1 MDKKGIGSKYCK
13 MSKAF
18 KVITL
23 GCKVNQYESA
33 SLEESLVSKG
43 CRKVGTDGS
52 ADLVI
57 INTCIVTAKASYQSR
72 QAIRRAI
79 RENPGAIITVT
90 GCYGQVYPDEL
101 AGIKGVDV
109 ISGNKGK
116 DSLPEIVAHGSHRV
130 PPLVLHQDFGVCYP
144 FEHTKIKGFG
154 GRTRA
159 FLKVQD
165 GCDCFCSY
173 CIVPRAR
180 GPIRS
185 LEPEKVIGDLDD
197 LERNGYREV
206 VLTGVNLGRYG
217 SDLGKGINLTR
228 LLTEINNKR
237 RALRIRLSSLE
248 PTEIDREL
256 IALMGTSD
264 LFCRH
269 FHISLQSGDDSVLRR
284 MNRHYTAE
292 AFTALVKNIVK
303 QIPRVSIGIDVLVG
317 FPGETQSAFHNT
329 FSLLEELPVTYMH
342 VFPFSKREGTAAARF
357 PEQIDHKMI
366 RERALLLRRL
376 DKQKRKAFWSTLVGD
391 TFQVLTEG
399 WDPREKNVI
408 RGLSDNYVRFTF
420 SSRKTSTNEMVTIQA
435 TKVTE
440 KGINGL
446 PIAEQ

>member
-1 MDKKGIGSKYCK
+1 VDKKGIRFKYCK

-23 GCKVNQYESA
+23 GCKVNQHESA
-33 SLEESLVSKG
+33 YLEEALVSKG
-43 CRKVGTDGS
+43 CQKVGANGL

-57 INTCIVTAKASYQSR
+57 INTCIVTARASYQSR

-79 RENPGAIITVT
+79 RENPGAIVTVT
-90 GCYGQVYPDEL
+90 GCYGQVYPHEL
-101 AGIKGVDV
+101 IGIKGVDV
-109 ISGNKGK
+109 ISGNRGK
-116 DSLPEIVAHGSHRV
+116 DSLPEIVAHGIHHD
-130 PPLVLHQDFGVCYP
+130 PPLVLKEDFGPSYP
-144 FEHTKIKGFG
+144 FEHTKIKEFG

-185 LEPEKVIGDLDD
+185 LEPEKVMGDLDD
-197 LERNGYREV
+197 LEQSGYREV

-217 SDLGKGINLTR
+217 LDLGNGINLTR

-248 PTEIDREL
+248 PTEIDLEL
-256 IALMGTSD
+256 IQLIAKSD

-269 FHISLQSGDDSVLRR
+269 FHISLQSGDDSVLRL

-292 AFTALVKNIVK
+292 AFTSVVRDIVER
-303 QIPRVSIGIDVLVG
+303 IPGVSIGIDVLVG

-357 PEQIDHKMI
+357 PEQIDNKMVK
-366 RERALLLRRL
+366 ERAFLLRKL
-376 DKQKRKAFWSTLVGD
+376 DKQKRNVFWSRQIGE

-408 RGLSDNYVRFTF
+408 RGLSDNYVRFRF
-420 SSRKTSTNEMVTIQA
+420 SSTKKSTNEMVKIKA
-435 TKVTE
+435 TEVTQ
-440 KGINGL
+440 KGIKGL
-446 PIAEQ
+446 PIAD

>member
-1 MDKKGIGSKYCK
+1 MDKKGIGFKRCK

-33 SLEESLVSKG
+33 YLEESLVSKG
-43 CRKVGTDGS
+43 CRKVDADGS

-57 INTCIVTAKASYQSR
+57 INTCIVTARASYQSR

-101 AGIKGVDV
+101 IGIKGVDV
-109 ISGNKGK
+109 ISGNRGK
-116 DSLPEIVAHGSHRV
+116 DSLPEIVAHGIHHD
-130 PPLVLHQDFGVCYP
+130 PPLVFKEDFGQSYL
-144 FEHTKIKGFG
+144 FEHTKIREFSGK
-154 GRTRA
+154 TRA

-185 LEPEKVIGDLDD
+185 LEPKKVMRDLDD
-197 LERNGYREV
+197 LEQSGYREV

-217 SDLGKGINLTR
+217 LDLGNGINLNR
-228 LLTEINNKR
+228 LLTQINTKS

-248 PTEIDREL
+248 PTEIDHGIIEL
-256 IALMGTSD
+256 MAESD

-292 AFTALVKNIVK
+292 AFTSVVKDIVER
-303 QIPRVSIGIDVLVG
+303 IPGVSIGIDVLVG
-317 FPGETQSAFHNT
+317 FPGETQSAFRNT
-329 FSLLEELPVTYMH
+329 FGLLEELPVTYMH

-357 PEQIDHKMI
+357 PEQIDHKTVK
-366 RERALLLRRL
+366 ERAFLLRQL
-376 DKQKRKAFWSTLVGD
+376 DKQKRNAFWSRQIGE

-408 RGLSDNYVRFTF
+408 RGLSDNYVRFRF
-420 SSRKTSTNEMVTIQA
+420 SSTTKSTNEMVKILA
-435 TKVTE
+435 TEVTQ

-446 PIAEQ
+446 PIAD

>member
-1 MDKKGIGSKYCK
+1 VDKKGIGFKRCK
-13 MSKAF
+13 MSEAF

-33 SLEESLVSKG
+33 YLEESLVSKG
-43 CRKVGTDGS
+43 CRKVGADGS

-57 INTCIVTAKASYQSR
+57 INTCIVTARASYQSR

-101 AGIKGVDV
+101 IGIKGVDV
-109 ISGNKGK
+109 ISGNRGK
-116 DSLPEIVAHGSHRV
+116 DSLPEIVAHGIHHD
-130 PPLVLHQDFGVCYP
+130 PPLVLKEDFGHGYP
-144 FEHTKIKGFG
+144 FEHTKIKEFS

-185 LEPEKVIGDLDD
+185 LEPKKVMRDLDD
-197 LERNGYREV
+197 LEQSGYREV
-206 VLTGVNLGRYG
+206 VLTGVNLGKYG
-217 SDLGKGINLTR
+217 LDLGNGINLTR
-228 LLTEINNKR
+228 LLTEINSKK

-248 PTEIDREL
+248 PTEIDPEL
-256 IALMGTSD
+256 IELMARSD

-292 AFTALVKNIVK
+292 AFTSVVKDMVER
-303 QIPRVSIGIDVLVG
+303 IPGVSIGIDVLVG

-357 PEQIDHKMI
+357 PEQIDHKMVK
-366 RERALLLRRL
+366 ERTFLLRRL
-376 DKQKRKAFWSTLVGD
+376 DKQKRNAFWSRQIGES
-391 TFQVLTEG
+391 FQVLTEG
-399 WDPREKNVI
+399 WDPGEKNVI
-408 RGLSDNYVRFTF
+408 RGLSDNYVRFRF
-420 SSRKTSTNEMVTIQA
+420 SSTKKSTNEMVKILA
-435 TKVTE
+435 TEVTQ

-446 PIAEQ
+446 PIAD

>member
-1 MDKKGIGSKYCK
+1 VDKKGIGFKRCK

-33 SLEESLVSKG
+33 YLEESLVSKG
-43 CRKVGTDGS
+43 CRKVGADGS

-57 INTCIVTAKASYQSR
+57 INTCIVTERASYQSR

-101 AGIKGVDV
+101 IGIKGVDV
-109 ISGNKGK
+109 ISGNRGK
-116 DSLPEIVAHGSHRV
+116 DSLPEIVAHGIHHD
-130 PPLVLHQDFGVCYP
+130 PPLVLKEDFGQSYP
-144 FEHTKIKGFG
+144 FEHTKTKEFG

-185 LEPEKVIGDLDD
+185 LEPKKVMRDLDD
-197 LERNGYREV
+197 LEQSGYREV

-217 SDLGKGINLTR
+217 LDLGNGINLTR
-228 LLTEINNKR
+228 LLTEINTKGR
-237 RALRIRLSSLE
+237 GLRIRLSSLE
-248 PTEIDREL
+248 PTEIDLEL
-256 IALMGTSD
+256 IELMAKSD

-292 AFTALVKNIVK
+292 AFTSVVKVIVK
-303 QIPRVSIGIDVLVG
+303 RIPGVSIGIDVLVG
-317 FPGETQSAFHNT
+317 FPGETQSAFRNT
-329 FSLLEELPVTYMH
+329 FGLLEELPVTYMH

-357 PEQIDHKMI
+357 PEQIDQRMI
-366 RERALLLRRL
+366 KERAFLLRQL
-376 DKQKRKAFWSTLVGD
+376 DKQKRNAFWSRQIGE

-408 RGLSDNYVRFTF
+408 RGLSDNYVRFRF
-420 SSRKTSTNEMVTIQA
+420 SSTKKSTNEMVKILA
-435 TKVTE
+435 TEVTQT
-440 KGINGL
+440 GINGL
-446 PIAEQ
+446 PIAD

>member
-1 MDKKGIGSKYCK
+1 VDKKGIGFKRCK
-13 MSKAF
+13 MSETF

-33 SLEESLVSKG
+33 YLEESLVSKG
-43 CRKVGTDGS
+43 CRKVGADGS

-57 INTCIVTAKASYQSR
+57 INTCIVTARASYQSR

-90 GCYGQVYPDEL
+90 GCYGQAYPDEL
-101 AGIKGVDV
+101 IGIKGVDV
-109 ISGNKGK
+109 ISGNRGK
-116 DSLPEIVAHGSHRV
+116 DSLPEIVAHGIHHD
-130 PPLVLHQDFGVCYP
+130 PPLVLKEDFGHGYP
-144 FEHTKIKGFG
+144 FEHTKIKEFS

-173 CIVPRAR
+173 CIVPKAR

-185 LEPEKVIGDLDD
+185 LEPKKVMRDLDD
-197 LERNGYREV
+197 LEQSGYREV
-206 VLTGVNLGRYG
+206 VLTGVNLGKYG
-217 SDLGKGINLTR
+217 LDLGNGINLTR
-228 LLTEINNKR
+228 LLTEMNSKK

-248 PTEIDREL
+248 PTEIDPALIEL
-256 IALMGTSD
+256 MAKSD

-292 AFTALVKNIVK
+292 AFTSVVKDMVER
-303 QIPRVSIGIDVLVG
+303 IPRVSIGIDVLVG

-357 PEQIDHKMI
+357 PEQIDHKMVK
-366 RERALLLRRL
+366 ERAFLLRRL
-376 DKQKRKAFWSTLVGD
+376 DKQKRNAFWFRQIGES
-391 TFQVLTEG
+391 FQVLTEG

-408 RGLSDNYVRFTF
+408 RGLSDNYVRFRF
-420 SSRKTSTNEMVTIQA
+420 SSTKKSTNEMVKIKA
-435 TKVTE
+435 TEVTQ

-446 PIAEQ
+446 PIAE

>member
-1 MDKKGIGSKYCK
+1 

-23 GCKVNQYESA
+23 GCKVNQCESA
-33 SLEESLVSKG
+33 FLEESLVSTG
-43 CRKVGTDGS
+43 CRKVGTDGV

-90 GCYGQVYPDEL
+90 GCYAQVYPDEL
-101 AGIKGVDV
+101 TGIKGVDV
-109 ISGNKGK
+109 IAGNKGK
-116 DSLPEIVAHGSHRV
+116 NFLPEIVARGSYHD
-130 PPLVLHQDFGVCYP
+130 PPLVLQEDFGVSYP
-144 FEHTKIKGFG
+144 FEHTKIEGFG

-165 GCDCFCSY
+165 GCDSFCSY
-173 CIVPRAR
+173 CIVPKAR

-185 LEPEKVIGDLDD
+185 LEPDKVIGDLTCLD
-197 LERNGYREV
+197 RNGYKEV
-206 VLTGVNLGRYG
+206 VLTGVNLGKYG
-217 SDLGKGINLTR
+217 SDLGSHINLTR
-228 LLTEINNKR
+228 LLAEINKR
-237 RALRIRLSSLE
+237 RLALRIRLSSLK
-248 PTEIDREL
+248 PAEIDREL
-256 IALMGTSD
+256 IELMGASD
-264 LFCRH
+264 WLCRH

-317 FPGETQSAFHNT
+317 FPGETQSAFNNT
-329 FSLLEELPVTYMH
+329 YRLLRELPITYMH

-357 PEQIDHKMI
+357 CEQIDHKMI

-376 DKQKRKAFWSTLVGD
+376 DKRKRRAFWSTLVGE
-391 TFQVLTEG
+391 TFHVLSEG
-399 WDPREKNVI
+399 WDPQEKNVI
-408 RGLSDNYVRFTF
+408 SGLSDNYVRFRF
-420 SSRKTSTNEMVTIQA
+420 PSKKTSINEFVKIRA

-446 PIAEQ
+446 RVAD

>member
-1 MDKKGIGSKYCK
+1 VDKKGIRFKYCK

-23 GCKVNQYESA
+23 GCKVNQHESA
-33 SLEESLVSKG
+33 YLEEALVSKG
-43 CRKVGTDGS
+43 CQKVGANGL

-57 INTCIVTAKASYQSR
+57 INTCIVTARASYQSR

-79 RENPGAIITVT
+79 RENPGAIVTVT
-90 GCYGQVYPDEL
+90 GCYGQVYPHEL
-101 AGIKGVDV
+101 IGIKGVDV
-109 ISGNKGK
+109 ISGNRGK
-116 DSLPEIVAHGSHRV
+116 DSLPEIVAHGIHHD
-130 PPLVLHQDFGVCYP
+130 PPLVLKEDFGPSYP
-144 FEHTKIKGFG
+144 FEHTKIKEFG

-185 LEPEKVIGDLDD
+185 LEPEKVMGDLDD
-197 LERNGYREV
+197 LEQSGYREV

-217 SDLGKGINLTR
+217 LDLGNGINLTR
-228 LLTEINNKR
+228 LLTEINHKR

-248 PTEIDREL
+248 PTEIDPEL
-256 IALMGTSD
+256 IQLIAKSG

-269 FHISLQSGDDSVLRR
+269 FHISLQSGDDSVLRL

-292 AFTALVKNIVK
+292 AFTSVVRDIVER
-303 QIPRVSIGIDVLVG
+303 IPGVSIGIDVLVG

-357 PEQIDHKMI
+357 PEQIDNKMVK
-366 RERALLLRRL
+366 ERAFLLRKL
-376 DKQKRKAFWSTLVGD
+376 DKQKRNVFWSRQIGE

-408 RGLSDNYVRFTF
+408 RGLSDNYVRFRF
-420 SSRKTSTNEMVTIQA
+420 SSTKKSTNEMVKIKA
-435 TKVTE
+435 TEVTQ
-440 KGINGL
+440 KGIKGL
-446 PIAEQ
+446 PIAD